1 MRLLGNFFFFPIPW
15 QCQNNWLSSFSF
27 SSIKGREDIWIQ
39 PKTGAQS
46 ELNHFSPFIDSISV
60 LSLDYHPDGSSLHF
74 SRTMEVKPQQRKQ
87 TGRVRRGARVEV
99 TGWERWCLQMQR
111 PSHDTWSTGSRQ
123 LELSGAGALGRPEGW
138 YGEGGGKRV
147 RDGEHMYTCGGFIL
161 IYGKT
166 NTTL

>member
-1 MRLLGNFFFFPIPW
+1 MNGLFSILKLSLGGSNEIVGVVFFFFFPIPW
-15 QCQNNWLSSFSF
+15 QCQSNWLSSFSF

-99 TGWERWCLQMQR
+99 TGWER
-111 PSHDTWSTGSRQ
+111 
-123 LELSGAGALGRPEGW
+123 
-138 YGEGGGKRV
+138 
-147 RDGEHMYTCGGFIL
+147 
-161 IYGKT
+161 
-166 NTTL
+166 